1 MSSGNRERGIA
12 KVGPPSFPHSAFREE
27 VIPVEK
33 RKEYEEGDII
43 VCPRCGSDDLDC
55 DEAPSHAKC
64 NSCGQEM
71 RTKTVLIWEE

>member
-1 MSSGNRERGIA
+1 
-12 KVGPPSFPHSAFREE
+12 
-27 VIPVEK
+27 VILVEK

-55 DEAPSHAKC
+55 DESPSHAKC